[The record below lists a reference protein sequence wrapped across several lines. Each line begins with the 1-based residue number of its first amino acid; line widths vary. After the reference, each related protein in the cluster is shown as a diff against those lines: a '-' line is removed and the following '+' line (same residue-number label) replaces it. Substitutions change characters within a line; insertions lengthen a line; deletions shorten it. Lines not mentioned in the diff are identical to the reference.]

1 MFLETFIIITLLKAF
16 VEYAATKTLINV
28 ARHEI
33 FGPNDVIWT
42 QDHKTEIGD
51 QTQISRI

>member
-1 MFLETFIIITLLKAF
+1 M
-16 VEYAATKTLINV
+16 
-28 ARHEI
+28 RHEI

-51 QTQISRI
+51 QTQISVL